1 MSTAA
6 LINTGILMGI
16 IHVITSPDHLS
27 ALATLC
33 GTNVQ
38 LFQRGSRGRR
48 EASMQ
53 NFFLGVRWGLGHSVG
68 LLFVGG
74 ILIALENGSD
84 QEWIG
89 TNVAVSVVLEG
100 FVGLF
105 MLALGTYGIIRANKN
120 NRERVWPTND
130 LSLSLHSRRGEKNLS
145 SSIRDKSDDGME
157 DFAGKLGG
165 HGLDDSIVARME
177 DILETKSRHGSISDD
192 LSQCLSIESSRIAD
206 STSMKSA
213 DSFVTV
219 TLQHQRPVAQQSSF
233 QQQEQAPSDVIA
245 VVTMPIIQSSAPS
258 PQQIQR
264 QTPTKPQ
271 STSMSA
277 TSLMIKHSQNHLIFN
292 DDRGDPCWVSFEKFI
307 HSCCGSMGRRFFQ
320 CNPGHLAVVTGIFHG
335 VAGPGGVLG
344 VLPAVQL
351 QDAWLACIYLV
362 TFCVTSTFVMG
373 GFAAFYGSLSR
384 WLAGGDGNNEGDR
397 VFMVEIGS
405 ASLSIC
411 VGFVWL
417 ALLSLGKLDEV
428 FH

>member
-1 MSTAA
+1 MSTAE

-16 IHVITSPDHLS
+16 IHVITGPDHLS

-33 GTNVQ
+33 GTNIQ
-38 LFQRGSRGRR
+38 FRHGSRGRR

-53 NFFLGVRWGLGHSVG
+53 NFCLGVRWGLGHSVG

-74 ILIALENGSD
+74 ILIAVETGSG

-89 TNVAVSVVLEG
+89 GINPLVSLILEG

-120 NRERVWPTND
+120 KRERAWQTNE
-130 LSLSLHSRRGEKNLS
+130 LSMSLHSRGGEKSLS
-145 SSIRDKSDDGME
+145 SSIHDKSDDGMG
-157 DFAGKLGG
+157 DFAGMLEGR
-165 HGLDDSIVARME
+165 GLDDSIVTRME
-177 DILETKSRHGSISDD
+177 DILETDSRHGSICDD
-192 LSQCLSIESSRIAD
+192 LSQCLSIDSPKITD
-206 STSMKSA
+206 STVMKRS
-213 DSFVTV
+213 DSLVTV
-219 TLQHQRPVAQQSSF
+219 SLQHQRRVARQSSF
-233 QQQEQAPSDVIA
+233 QQNQQAPSDMIA
-245 VVTMPIIQSSAPS
+245 IVTMPMIQSLAPS

-271 STSMSA
+271 SNVMSA
-277 TSLMIKHSQNHLIFN
+277 TSLMIKHTQNRPIF
-292 DDRGDPCWVSFEKFI
+292 DDSRGVSCWASFEKLI
-307 HSCCGSMGRRFFQ
+307 RPCCGSMGRRFFQ
-320 CNPGHLAVVTGIFHG
+320 CNPGHLAVATGIFHG

-344 VLPAVQL
+344 VIPAVQL
-351 QDAWLACIYLV
+351 QDAWLGCVYLV
-362 TFCVTSTFVMG
+362 TFCLTSTFVMG

-384 WLAGGDGNNEGDR
+384 WLAGGDGDKGGNR